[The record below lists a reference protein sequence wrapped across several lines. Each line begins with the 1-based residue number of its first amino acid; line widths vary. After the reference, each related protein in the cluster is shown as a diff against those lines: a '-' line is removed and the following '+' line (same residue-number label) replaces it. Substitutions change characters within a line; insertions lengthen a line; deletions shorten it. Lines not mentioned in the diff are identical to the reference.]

1 VIRTARCSLEEAYGQ
16 DWLKQ
21 VEKAFQREWR
31 QVVDAAREIREAGGL
46 DASLIDDFDCLGV
59 NHFHNLFATF
69 FDQLFPRSASVSNNV
84 RDQERRG
91 VLRLASEVNDYRN
104 AMSHPAEKDLP
115 ERDARRLLDSAHR
128 LLRKIDQHAA
138 MQILDYENQL
148 RRIEPQPRELARPT
162 AIQGTPRLP
171 TSLSDEVL
179 VVAARRARDD
189 YYTYSAYICQPN
201 RAFRSAARLAFYTN
215 GRILTDVPH
224 IRGVVE
230 SVSLTEAGF
239 EDINRTRLDSEQM
252 EEAKALL
259 LAILQDKRALVGRSR
274 RSQAKF
280 VLLSAPNDDE
290 TLKLPRE
297 IANDKRDHRGRRT
310 AFTQSQRYVSLA
322 KLQQA
327 TVTSELE

>member
-1 VIRTARCSLEEAYGQ
+1 
-16 DWLKQ
+16 
-21 VEKAFQREWR
+21 
-31 QVVDAAREIREAGGL
+31 VDAAREIRVTGGL
-46 DASLIDDFDCLGV
+46 NASLIDDFDCLGV
-59 NHFHNLFATF
+59 NHFHNLFGAF
-69 FDQLFPRSASVSNNV
+69 FNDLFPRSPGISDGV
-84 RDQERRG
+84 RNEERKA
-91 VLRLASEVNDYRN
+91 VLRFAKDVNDYRN
-104 AMSHPAEKDLP
+104 AMSHPSEHDLP
-115 ERDARRLLDSAHR
+115 LRDAMRLLDSAHR
-128 LLRKIDQHAA
+128 LLGKIDPIAA
-138 MQILDYENQL
+138 SQILDYENQL
-148 RRIEPQPRELARPT
+148 RRIARPT
-162 AIQGTPRLP
+162 AIQGMPRLP

-259 LAILQDKRALVGRSR
+259 LAILRDKRALVGRSR

-297 IANDKRDHRGRRT
+297 IANDKRDHRGRPT
-310 AFTQSQRYVSLA
+310 AFTQSQRYVSLS